1 MIARPGAGVAA
12 PIRVRVRDE
21 SGLDMTRRPSG
32 SPEPFPTAHPMVG
45 SAPQGIHEPPVAT
58 DVHRPSRRGCRRRHR
73 RRRSRTGRGDVTRR
87 NPDDDGDAPDLAG
100 PVVARVRDVGTGELT
115 LYVGTDEITYTDR
128 SLARR
133 LVRAAAR

>member
-1 MIARPGAGVAA
+1 
-12 PIRVRVRDE
+12 
-21 SGLDMTRRPSG
+21 
-32 SPEPFPTAHPMVG
+32 MVG
-45 SAPQGIHEPPVAT
+45 SAPQGGSHEPPVAT

-73 RRRSRTGRGDVTRR
+73 RRRSRTGRGDVATTS
-87 NPDDDGDAPDLAG
+87 DDDGDAPDLAG